1 MEELF
6 VNMGQISSLKVDGI
20 LTTVGLGS
28 CIGITLYDNF
38 AKVGVMGHIFL
49 PKSRASDKNALP
61 GKYAD
66 TGILAM
72 IEEAKKLGAQ
82 KSRLKAKLAGGANLF
97 PNLSLNSKS
106 IGEQNIYAVTAQLEQ
121 YNIPIIG
128 KDVGGSYG
136 RKMRF
141 YISTGVVAV
150 TAVGKVAIEI

>member
-6 VNMGQISSLKVDGI
+6 VNMGQINSLKVGGI

-28 CIGITLYDNF
+28 CIGITLYDNSV
-38 AKVGVMGHIFL
+38 KVGVMGHIFL

-66 TGILAM
+66 TGIIAM
-72 IEEAKKLGAQ
+72 IKEAENLGAL
-82 KSRLKAKLAGGANLF
+82 KSRLEAKLAGGANLF
-97 PNLSLNSKS
+97 SNLSLNGTS
-106 IGEQNIYAVTAQLEQ
+106 IGEQNAHAVIAELEHFG
-121 YNIPIIG
+121 IPIIG

-141 YISTGVVAV
+141 YIESGIVAV
-150 TAVGKVAIEI
+150 TAVGKEAIEI

>member
-1 MEELF
+1 MDELF
-6 VNMGQISSLKVDGI
+6 VNMGQISSLKTDGI

-49 PKSRASDKNALP
+49 PKSRARDENALP

-72 IEEAKKLGAQ
+72 IEEAYNLGAQ

-106 IGEQNIYAVTAQLEQ
+106 IGEQNIHAVTAQLEQ
-121 YNIPIIG
+121 NNIPIIG
-128 KDVGGSYG
+128 QDVGGSYG
-136 RKMRF
+136 RKMRL
-141 YISTGVVAV
+141 YVSTGVVAV